1 MNVSE
6 SVFTLPEQR
15 SLELLESIVEAN
27 HWADYIGKEND
38 VIRIRIQGQSK
49 RWYSVTAKRDEHK
62 KYTSVSHARNPWVL
76 NVKGGARK
84 RDLLHNNRYCPN
96 LCLNL
101 RQSSHL
107 PIGDKIAALCLSLHN
122 DLATAMN
129 IPLLAQFIV
138 CPRDF
143 LRKVMVFQD
152 EMVVLY
158 SMLDGD
164 DIPDEFMHMA
174 QHENEYE
181 EEAFEEWDDDFLDIE
196 PSESAPSPPQ
206 PQEVNT
212 IIEANPP
219 FIDRYQMS
227 EEELAE
233 QRMWEA
239 YEQHMEDMARDAD
252 WDNSVE

>member
-6 SVFTLPEQR
+6 SAFTLPEQR

-27 HWADYIGKEND
+27 QWADYIGKEND
-38 VIRIRIQGQSK
+38 VIRIRVQGQSK
-49 RWYSVTAKRDEHK
+49 RWYAITAKRDENK
-62 KYTSVSHARNPWVL
+62 KYISVSNGRNPWVL

-84 RDLLHNNRYCPN
+84 RDLSHNNRYCPN

-138 CPRDF
+138 CPREF
-143 LRKVMVFQD
+143 LPKVMVFQD

-158 SMLDGD
+158 SMLEGD
-164 DIPDEFMHMA
+164 DIPDEFLHMP
-174 QHENEYE
+174 QHENEHE
-181 EEAFEEWDDDFLDIE
+181 EEAFGEWDDDFLDIE

-206 PQEVNT
+206 DHEVNT
-212 IIEANPP
+212 TIEANPP
-219 FIDRYQMS
+219 FTDRYQLTA
-227 EEELAE
+227 EELAE

-252 WDNSVE
+252 WDNRVE